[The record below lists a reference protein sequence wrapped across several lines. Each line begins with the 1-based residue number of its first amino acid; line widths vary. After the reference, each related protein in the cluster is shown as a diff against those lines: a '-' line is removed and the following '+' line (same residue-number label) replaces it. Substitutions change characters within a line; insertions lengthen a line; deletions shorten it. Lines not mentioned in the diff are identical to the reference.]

1 MTALSGDALSHA
13 NFQARADV
21 VFDGGQLSR
30 IRLRRSAF
38 GAPAATSRFGVAGLV
53 PPEFAWRA

>member
-13 NFQARADV
+13 NFQAQADV

-30 IRLRRSAF
+30 IRLGTHSNIALGPDWFR
-38 GAPAATSRFGVAGLV
+38 
-53 PPEFAWRA
+53 PEFAWRA